1 MNEPFVHKIFTGKA
15 KTIGD
20 PNAEKKIDREWT
32 TGMFKKEM
40 GEPIWLSKTGLTGD
54 EVGDKKNHGG
64 PEKALF
70 TYPVKHYT
78 YWKER
83 LGEDAI
89 AIGGM
94 GENLAVLEMD
104 EYTVC
109 IGDIYQFGDAVIQV
123 SQPRRPCWRPARR
136 YRTMDLALQIQ
147 NSGRTGWYFR
157 VLQEGQVLSGID
169 LELLERPLPDFTIA
183 VCNEIMYVRKED
195 LNMAYE
201 LSACNLLAENWRRT
215 FKKRLRGQE
224 SNLEKRV
231 YGPNK

>member
-32 TGMFKKEM
+32 TGMFKNEM
-40 GEPIWLSKTGLTGD
+40 DEPIWLSKTGLAGD

-64 PEKALF
+64 EEKALF

-78 YWKER
+78 YWQDI
-83 LGEDAI
+83 LGEDKI
-89 AIGGM
+89 TIGGM

-109 IGDIYQFGDAVIQV
+109 IGDTYRFGDAVIQV

-169 LELLERPLPDFTIA
+169 LELLERPLPDFTLA

-201 LSACNLLAENWRRT
+201 LSACKLLAENWRRT

-224 SNLEKRV
+224 SNIEKRI

>member
-1 MNEPFVHKIFTGKA
+1 MNEPYVHKIFTGKA

-20 PNAEKKIDREWT
+20 PDAAKKIDREWT
-32 TGMFKKEM
+32 TAIYKKETD
-40 GEPIWLSKTGLTGD
+40 GPIWLSKTGLAQD

-78 YWKER
+78 YWQEK
-83 LGEDAI
+83 LGEDNI
-89 AIGGM
+89 TIGGM

-104 EYTVC
+104 EYSVC
-109 IGDIYQFGDAVIQV
+109 LGDTYQFGDAVIQV

-147 NSGRTGWYFR
+147 QTGRTGWYFR
-157 VLQEGQVLSGID
+157 VLQEGMVKPAVD
-169 LELLERPLPDFTIA
+169 LLLLERPMPHLTIA
-183 VCNEIMYVRKED
+183 ALNEIMYVRKED

-201 LSACNLLAENWRRT
+201 LSDCELLAENWRKT
-215 FKKRLRGQE
+215 FKKRLRGKE
-224 SNLEKRV
+224 SDTAKRIF
-231 YGPNK
+231 GPNK